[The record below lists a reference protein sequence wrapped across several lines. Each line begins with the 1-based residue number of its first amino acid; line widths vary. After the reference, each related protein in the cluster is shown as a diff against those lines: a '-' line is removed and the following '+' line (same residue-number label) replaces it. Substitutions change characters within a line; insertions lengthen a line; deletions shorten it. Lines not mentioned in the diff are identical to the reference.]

1 MNSGKKFTGVFQ
13 ANLANGC
20 VDIVYSHHFTDD
32 QITQLKAIR
41 EQIIKGE
48 IKVYDA
54 VNP

>member
-1 MNSGKKFTGVFQ
+1 MSDDGKDTEES
-13 ANLANGC
+13 L
-20 VDIVYSHHFTDD
+20 SR
-32 QITQLKAIR
+32 LKAIR